1 MRRSSRAM
9 AAILVALASN
19 RASGDVTSGDD
30 EQRARVRAYFDCVR
44 QESARGEA
52 GLQRVESCGSVLRA
66 AAPALRTVV
75 SWINART
82 NEQLEN
88 HEARAVAHAL
98 ACVTHAAAAPPNA
111 RTQQRRSDCVAI
123 VQRLYR
129 RVSWV
134 RNESS
139 CEVSSAALPREAL
152 APTSSPPWMPAQPG
166 PSTLTFS
173 CEDYRRQVIPV
184 TLVAGRRYVIPPVSI
199 LE

>member
-1 MRRSSRAM
+1 MKRSSRAV
-9 AAILVALASN
+9 AAIVVALASS
-19 RASGDVTSGDD
+19 RASGDVSRGDA

-52 GLQRVESCGSVLRA
+52 GLSGVEACSAVLRTTD
-66 AAPALRTVV
+66 PALRAIV

-98 ACVTHAAAAPPNA
+98 ECVTHAAAAPSNA

-129 RVSWV
+129 RVAWV
-134 RNESS
+134 RNGSA
-139 CEVSSAALPREAL
+139 CEI
-152 APTSSPPWMPAQPG
+152 SSPSLAREVIAPAQSTAWTPAQPG
-166 PSTLTFS
+166 ATSLTLACT
-173 CEDYRRQVIPV
+173 DYRRQVIPV